1 MIGFWKYLIP
11 RPRVL
16 FATSELAPYIKT
28 GGLADV
34 SASLPAALAGLGCD
48 IRILLPGYG
57 PVLRRF
63 PAARPRFQVR
73 LEPYDLEILETTTGS
88 GLPLLLVR
96 CPQLFGRDGDPYLA
110 PDGHDWDDN
119 ADRFALLARTIVWLC
134 EREWDGRPNIVHLND
149 WQTGLAGALLA
160 DVPDRPAVVFSIHN
174 LSYQGLFGHETF
186 TRLALP
192 AHLWSHEALEFHER
206 LSFMK
211 GGIVFADALTTVSP
225 TYAEEIQ
232 MPDHGAGLDGLLRH
246 RAARLHGILNGI
258 DTDEWNPATDPHIP
272 APYDVER
279 LDAKAINKAALQRE
293 FGLTPGPQPLLA
305 MIARLVPQKGVDL
318 VLDAIPA
325 LVEMQCQLAI
335 LGAGDGAQQQ
345 AFRDAAQN
353 YAGQV
358 AYDSS
363 RDERL
368 AHLIEAGADMF
379 LMPSRFEP
387 CGLNQMYSMRYG
399 TVPVVRRT
407 GGLADTV
414 VPVHDG
420 LARGTGF
427 VFGDPTAA
435 ALSGAVREA
444 LRFFRKRDVWRRIQV
459 NGMVRDFSWHSSAE
473 QFLSLYRDLLTSA
486 EIASLDPDG
495 RTRPHVSG

>member
-16 FATSELAPYIKT
+16 FATSELTPYIKT

-57 PVLRRF
+57 HVLRQF
-63 PAARPRFQVR
+63 PAARPRFQAR
-73 LEPYDLEILETTTGS
+73 LEPYDVQILETTTGS
-88 GLPLLLVR
+88 GLPLLLV
-96 CPQLFGRDGDPYLA
+96 CCHELFGREGDPYLG

-119 ADRFALLARTIVWLC
+119 ADRFAVLARAIVWLSLH
-134 EREWDGRPNIVHLND
+134 EWEGRPNIVHLND

-160 DVPDRPAVVFSIHN
+160 DVPDRPSVVFSIHN
-174 LSYQGLFGHETF
+174 LSYQGLFDHETF
-186 TRLALP
+186 TRLSLP
-192 AHLWSHEALEFHER
+192 GRLWSHEGLEFHGS
-206 LSFMK
+206 LSFIK
-211 GGIVFADALTTVSP
+211 GGIAFADALTTVSP

-232 MPDHGAGLDGLLRH
+232 LPAHGAGLDGLLRH
-246 RAARLHGILNGI
+246 RAARLFGILNGI
-258 DTDEWNPATDPHIP
+258 DAREWNPATDPHIP
-272 APYDVER
+272 APYDAER
-279 LDAKAINKAALQRE
+279 LDAKAMNKSALQRE
-293 FGLTPGPQPLLA
+293 FRLTPGPQPLLA
-305 MIARLVPQKGVDL
+305 VIARLVPQKGVDL

-325 LVEMQCQLAI
+325 LAEMQCQLVI
-335 LGAGDGAQQQ
+335 LGTGDGAWQQ
-345 AFRDAAQN
+345 ALRNAAQK
-353 YAGQV
+353 YEGQV
-358 AYDSS
+358 ACASS

-399 TVPVVRRT
+399 TVPIVRRT

-427 VFGDPTAA
+427 VFADPTAA
-435 ALSGAVREA
+435 ALTAAVREA
-444 LRFFRKRDVWRRIQV
+444 LRFFRKPDVWRRIQI
-459 NGMVRDFSWHSSAE
+459 NGMLRDFSWHASAE
-473 QFLSLYRDLLTSA
+473 EYLALYRDLLTSA
-486 EIASLDPDG
+486 EIASLDAVG
-495 RTRPHVSG
+495 QSRPHTSR